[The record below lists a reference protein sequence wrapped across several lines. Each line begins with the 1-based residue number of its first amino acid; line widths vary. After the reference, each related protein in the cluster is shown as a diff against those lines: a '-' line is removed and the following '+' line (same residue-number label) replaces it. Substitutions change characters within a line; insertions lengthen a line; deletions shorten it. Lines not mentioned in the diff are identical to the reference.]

1 MMPTPDL
8 RRNRLTPSET
18 PGLVVT
24 MADVR
29 DHVGEHLGH
38 TEWREMEQDR
48 VDRFADVTED
58 HNFIHVD
65 AERAQAT
72 PFGGTIAHGY
82 LTLSLVAPI
91 LGRLLRVTDAS
102 LGVNYGRDRVRFPAP
117 LPVGREWRGGVELI
131 AVDDVPGGLQ
141 AKLRTT
147 VEVRDSEKPAMVADC
162 LIRLFA

>member
-1 MMPTPDL
+1 
-8 RRNRLTPSET
+8 LTPSET
-18 PGLVVT
+18 SGLVVA

-29 DHVGEHLGH
+29 DHVGEHLGY

-48 VDRFADVTED
+48 VNRFADATED

-65 AERAQAT
+65 VERAKAS

-91 LGRLLRVTDAS
+91 LGQLLKVSGAS
-102 LGVNYGRDRVRFPAP
+102 VGVNYGLDRVRFPAP

-141 AKLRTT
+141 AKLRVTI
-147 VEVRDSEKPAMVADC
+147 EVKGSEKPAMVADC
-162 LIRLFA
+162 LIRLFG

>member
-1 MMPTPDL
+1 M
-8 RRNRLTPSET
+8 TPSET
-18 PGLVVT
+18 SGLVVAL
-24 MADVR
+24 ADVR
-29 DHVGEHLGH
+29 DHVGEHLGY

-48 VDRFADVTED
+48 VNRFADVTED

-65 AERAQAT
+65 VERAKAS

-91 LGRLLRVTDAS
+91 LGQLLKVSGAS
-102 LGVNYGRDRVRFPAP
+102 VGVNYGLDRVRFPAP

-141 AKLRTT
+141 AKLRVTI
-147 VEVRDSEKPAMVADC
+147 EVKGSEKPAMVADC
-162 LIRLFA
+162 LIRLFG